1 MKDEFV
7 LRDFTP
13 GDFSSAAEIARQAWG
28 DEEGFLPHGLL
39 SRIYNYLVRYYYV
52 PDSPFSLAVT
62 HQGDLCA
69 FLLAAP
75 GEHESSAAD
84 RWIEELLSERER
96 EIFESYKAYLEGNSH
111 ATEKEKLPD
120 EVMLLLFAGIKKG
133 SGSLLMAEFERRC
146 RENNIKSMLLWTDD
160 TCDFQW
166 YQRRNFTEVAVF
178 PANPS
183 LPGRNL
189 TTLIFRK
196 EIPR

>member
-1 MKDEFV
+1 MKEEFF

-28 DEEGFLPHGLL
+28 DEGGFLPPALL
-39 SRIYNYLVRYYYV
+39 SRIYGYLVRYYYV

-62 HQGDLCA
+62 HEGRLCA
-69 FLLAAP
+69 FLLAAA
-75 GEHESSAAD
+75 GEHETFAAD
-84 RWIEELLSERER
+84 CWIEAQLAEEERKV
-96 EIFESYKAYLEGNSH
+96 FQSYKAYLDGNSH
-111 ATEKEKLPD
+111 AAEQAKLPG
-120 EVMLLLFAGIKKG
+120 EVCLLLFAGIKKG

-146 RENNIKSMLLWTDD
+146 RKRNITSMLLWTDD

-166 YQRRNFTEVAVF
+166 YQRRNFTEAARF

-196 EIPR
+196 EIQR